1 MTILLWLV
9 VVVVGVVMVVGVRV
23 VAITAA
29 RGPRVPTALLAPAAT
44 SPSTWNEEEN

>member
-9 VVVVGVVMVVGVRV
+9 VVMGVGVGVVVRV